1 MFPEPY
7 NVYVVYEFSGRGRD
21 RCEGPGRDKCNA
33 RKYPNHSADVFPNSS
48 ESEKKPLT
56 FLSDERQHKTRNVFN
71 DGIVELRVTPK
82 RSSHLPHT
90 EPAPGCITRSA
101 EL

>member
-33 RKYPNHSADVFPNSS
+33 RKYHPQAEWAHHIDPAALGDKRSIA
-48 ESEKKPLT
+48 
-56 FLSDERQHKTRNVFN
+56 NVFKF
-71 DGIVELRVTPK
+71 LCTY
-82 RSSHLPHT
+82 RSRAIAL
-90 EPAPGCITRSA
+90 E
-101 EL
+101 